1 VLLDQSIGSTL
12 VQDSPP
18 YILQHPIAEDLNR
31 EKVAKFLKVIGKSE
45 NVQKANE
52 KNEFQVTVTY
62 GNF

>member
-18 YILQHPIAEDLNR
+18 SILQHPIAEDLNR
-31 EKVAKFLKVIGKSE
+31 EKVAKFLKVISKSE

-52 KNEFQVTVTY
+52 KNEF
-62 GNF
+62 